1 VADKEV
7 EEEEVSGGGK
17 KKLILI
23 IVGVLMLVG
32 GAVAG
37 TLMFVGGGDTDTA
50 SVPEEGVIE
59 KGDPVYVDLKPPFT
73 VNLDPDDPVGF
84 LQISMQIL
92 THNDDVA
99 DDLEKH
105 RPLIRNNLVTLF
117 SQQKSLDLRAPEG
130 KEQLQKS
137 ALELVQ
143 AIVDDHGSGGEVAN
157 IFFTS
162 FVMQ

>member
-1 VADKEV
+1 MADEEVV
-7 EEEEVSGGGK
+7 EEGSGDGK

-23 IVGVLMLVG
+23 TAGVLVLVG
-32 GAVAG
+32 GTVAG
-37 TLMFVGGGDTDTA
+37 TLMFVGGGDSD
-50 SVPEEGVIE
+50 SVGVSEEVVIE

-73 VNLDPDDPVGF
+73 VNLDPEDSVGF
-84 LQISMQIL
+84 LQISIQIL
-92 THNDDVA
+92 THSDDVA

-143 AIVDDHGSGGEVAN
+143 SIVDEHGSGGAVGN